1 MTDERMMDKIRKLLA
16 LAQDPGAAPNEAET
30 ASRQAAALMAKHDL
44 DMSDLTEAEMR
55 KEWDMAEAQM
65 PGCRPGKKNAR
76 VVPPWIGVMAFG
88 VKVYTRTRCSSSGGY
103 VKYRG
108 PRADIELAQWMLK
121 ALIDLAYTQSRTS
134 SDPTGFRNGFASA
147 VQSRLKKM
155 EADRAKAED
164 ETADQSY
171 GKNLVVLDQRAALM
185 DSLWGP
191 EGRGRRSHTRS
202 NAEGYQAGMKA
213 SLPTARPIQ
222 ASEGR
227 KMLGLA

>member
-76 VVPPWIGVMAFG
+76 VVPPWIGV
-88 VKVYTRTRCSSSGGY
+88 KVYTRTRCSSSGGY

-121 ALIDLAYTQSRTS
+121 ALIELAYTQSRSS

-191 EGRGRRSHTRS
+191 EGSGRRSHTRA
-202 NAEGYQAGMKA
+202 NAEGYQAGMT
-213 SLPTARPIQ
+213 TARPIRP
-222 ASEGR
+222 SEGR